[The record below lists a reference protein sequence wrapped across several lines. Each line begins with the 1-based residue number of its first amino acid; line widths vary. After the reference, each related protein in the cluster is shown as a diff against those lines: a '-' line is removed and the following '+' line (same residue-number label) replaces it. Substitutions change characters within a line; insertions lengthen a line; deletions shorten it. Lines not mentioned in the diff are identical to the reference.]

1 MTSQCFNYMCL
12 VTYGPRPTLMI
23 PSIQL
28 TQNIFMSSGSRMSW
42 WSYEARRVLPV
53 KGTNNQFSWRIFTAF
68 AGVCLTNLCKAT
80 LECWFLLRK
89 RTCKIPKVPDNFDST
104 EAMLPRQ
111 PPASS
116 DVTLDSSHDVT
127 HVHKPGNKTS
137 SLLLSETCESTS

>member
-1 MTSQCFNYMCL
+1 MFRIYPYVSCYLRSAANLDDSVDPTHPEHLHVFRKQNVL
-12 VTYGPRPTLMI
+12 VVVRGQASASCKRQKQ
-23 PSIQL
+23 SIFVA
-28 TQNIFMSSGSRMSW
+28 N
-42 WSYEARRVLPV
+42 
-53 KGTNNQFSWRIFTAF
+53 FSAF

-116 DVTLDSSHDVT
+116 DVTPDLNFDVT
-127 HVHKPGNKTS
+127 HIVHKPGNRTS
-137 SLLLSETCESTS
+137 SLLLSETCVSTL